1 MSELFGPVWELVV
14 CFVVGVAILAFV
26 LGHFTANRSPVVP
39 QIGSAI
45 SYIPPCPSITPGKRA
60 GPCVAKP

>member
-1 MSELFGPVWELVV
+1 MSAFLLAMALAA
-14 CFVVGVAILAFV
+14 AIA
-26 LGHFTANRSPVVP
+26 LGFTIGHETAHRAPVVP

-45 SYIPPCPSITPGKRA
+45 SYIPPCPSIAPGNRP